1 MAKHILIVD
10 DSPELGESLQIYL
23 ARQGFDVSIAMS
35 GAEGRQCFQER
46 ETALILLDIN
56 LPDESGFDIAR
67 DIRQVSS
74 VPIIM
79 LTGRKDEVDRIVGL
93 EIGAD
98 DYVAKPFSAGELAAR
113 IRAVLRRTESRG
125 RDAAPGD
132 GDSRIGT
139 FCGWRIDLGRR
150 RLYSP
155 EDDEIRLTA
164 GEFNLLM
171 ALVQYPLQVRTR
183 EQLLTALGEDAAES
197 FDRAI
202 DTRITRLRNKI
213 EPDPKTPTF
222 IRTERGIGYIFS
234 QKVVWR

>member
-1 MAKHILIVD
+1 MARHIVIVD
-10 DSPELGESLQIYL
+10 DSPELGESLQLYL
-23 ARQGFDVSIAMS
+23 ARQGFDVSIALT
-35 GAEGRQCFQER
+35 GAEARALIER
-46 ETALILLDIN
+46 RDADLILLDIN

-67 DIRQVSS
+67 DIRQGSN

-98 DYVAKPFSAGELAAR
+98 DYVAKPFSAGELTAR
-113 IRAVLRRTESRG
+113 IRAVLRRTENRTQNAEPHG
-125 RDAAPGD
+125 EAP
-132 GDSRIGT
+132 RIGS

-150 RLYSP
+150 RLLSP
-155 EDDEIRLTA
+155 DDNEVRLTA

-171 ALVQYPLQVRTR
+171 ALLQRPLQVRTR

-202 DTRITRLRNKI
+202 DTRVTRLRNKI
-213 EPDPKTPTF
+213 ESDPKAPTF
-222 IRTERGIGYIFS
+222 IRTERGIGYMFC

>member
-1 MAKHILIVD
+1 MAKHIVIVD
-10 DSPELGESLQIYL
+10 DSPELGESLQLYL
-23 ARQGFDVSIAMS
+23 SRQGFDVSIAMS
-35 GAEGRQCFQER
+35 GSEGRSLIKER
-46 ETALILLDIN
+46 ETDLILLDIN

-67 DIRQVSS
+67 DIRQVST

-113 IRAVLRRTESRG
+113 IRAVLRRTEVRPPDSEPT
-125 RDAAPGD
+125 DA
-132 GDSRIGT
+132 DSRIGS

-155 EDDEIRLTA
+155 DEAEIRLTA
-164 GEFNLLM
+164 GEFSLLM

-183 EQLLTALGEDAAES
+183 EQLLTALGEDATES

-202 DTRITRLRNKI
+202 DTRITRLRNKL

-222 IRTERGIGYIFS
+222 IKTERGIGYVFS

>member
-1 MAKHILIVD
+1 MAKHIVVVD
-10 DSPELGESLQIYL
+10 DSPELGESLQLYL
-23 ARQGFDVSIAMS
+23 SRQGFEVSIALS
-35 GAEGRQCFQER
+35 GMEGRALIEEQE
-46 ETALILLDIN
+46 TDLILLDIN

-79 LTGRKDEVDRIVGL
+79 LTGRRDEVDRIVGL

-98 DYVAKPFSAGELAAR
+98 DYVAKPFSAGELTAR
-113 IRAVLRRTESRG
+113 IRAVLRRTEIRPSDVESNGEEPRVG
-125 RDAAPGD
+125 
-132 GDSRIGT
+132 S

-150 RLYSP
+150 RLFSP
-155 EDDEIRLTA
+155 DDEEIRLTA

-171 ALVQYPLQVRTR
+171 ALVQYPLQVRSR

-213 EPDPKTPTF
+213 EPDPKAPTF
-222 IRTERGIGYIFS
+222 IRTERGIGYVFS
-234 QKVVWR
+234 HKVVWR

>member
-1 MAKHILIVD
+1 MAQHIVIVD
-10 DSPELGESLQIYL
+10 DSPELGESLQLYL
-23 ARQGFDVSIAMS
+23 SRQGFDVSIAMS
-35 GAEGRQCFQER
+35 GAEGRSLIKER
-46 ETALILLDIN
+46 KTDMILLDIN

-113 IRAVLRRTESRG
+113 IRAVLRRTETKSH
-125 RDAAPGD
+125 APESHD
-132 GDSRIGT
+132 GNPRIGS

-150 RLYSP
+150 RLLSP
-155 EDDEIRLTA
+155 DDDEIRLTA

-171 ALVQYPLQVRTR
+171 ALVQYPLQVRSR
-183 EQLLTALGEDAAES
+183 EQLLTALGEDAADS

-213 EPDPKTPTF
+213 EPDPKVPTF
-222 IRTERGIGYIFS
+222 IRTERGSGYVFC